1 MRTLCSRPRRRLRS
15 GFTLIELLISA
26 MIAILI
32 FGIGFA
38 IMNGAMLARA
48 HASGRIQSTESA
60 RILFDRLR
68 ADLDGAI
75 VGPWTAPTNK
85 SNLVRTA
92 GSADQLGPTL
102 VLTTPKNDYAQAQ
115 IDAFEA
121 KLAALSFTVT
131 IDTDL
136 AVSSMRYYCMKDG
149 SADGTGTM
157 HREISLLQPP
167 GVVDPFHY
175 RPVPAS
181 EPESALFPGV
191 SGFEAVYWRWNTT
204 TRVLEGPYSI
214 ANPLDVAEIPTC
226 THLEVTL
233 TFLDPNKK
241 LADRVRTFRELLV
254 LPEAL
259 K

>member
-1 MRTLCSRPRRRLRS
+1 MRALRLRPRRPRRPR
-15 GFTLIELLISA
+15 GFTIVEMLIAA

-38 IMNGAMLARA
+38 IMNGAMMARA
-48 HASGRIQSTESA
+48 HAAGRIQSTESA
-60 RILFDRLR
+60 RIFFDRLR
-68 ADLDGAI
+68 ADLDSAI

-92 GSADQLGPTL
+92 GSATQLGPTL
-102 VLTTPKNDYAQAQ
+102 VLTTAKTDYAQAQ

-121 KLAALSFTVT
+121 KLLALSFTVN
-131 IDTDL
+131 IDADL
-136 AVSSMRYYCMKDG
+136 AVGSMRYYCMKDG
-149 SADGTGTM
+149 SPEDTGTM

-175 RPVPAS
+175 RPVPVL

-191 SGFEAVYWRWNTT
+191 SGFEATYWRWNPT
-204 TRVLEGPYSI
+204 TRVLEGPYTI
-214 ANPLDVAEIPTC
+214 ADVAEIPSC
-226 THLEVTL
+226 THLEVVL

-241 LADRVRTFRELLV
+241 LPDRVRTFRELLAF
-254 LPEAL
+254 PEAL